1 MPQLNLSNEQVI
13 DLVKQL
19 PHQQQLDLFQFLL
32 LQQWRQ
38 WESLSRYGV
47 EKARLVPQERGF
59 DWDLIT
65 EEERDNFIDEILHQ
79 K

>member
-19 PHQQQLDLFQFLL
+19 PQQQQLDLFQFLL
-32 LQQWRQ
+32 LQQWEQ

-47 EKARLVPQERGF
+47 EKARLVARERGF
-59 DWDLIT
+59 DWDLMT
-65 EEERDNFIDEILHQ
+65 EEQRDDLIDNILHEQ
-79 K
+79 

>member
-32 LQQWRQ
+32 LQQWGQ

-47 EKARLVPQERGF
+47 EKARLVAQERGF

-65 EEERDNFIDEILHQ
+65 EEEKDNLIDDILHE

>member
-32 LQQWRQ
+32 LQEWGQ

-47 EKARLVPQERGF
+47 EKVRLVAQERGF
-59 DWDLIT
+59 DWDLMT
-65 EEERDNFIDEILHQ
+65 EEERDNLIDDILHE